1 MNYRV
6 IDKTILLSLSKG
18 AFINKSIK
26 KVFEQEKLK
35 FGWISGIGAIYNAH
49 IGFYD
54 TENKRYISKVFEEDC
69 ELLSISGNVTYLES
83 EYFIHTHVSISNQ
96 NFKTF
101 GGHLF
106 DAQIAAAGE
115 FKISLFDCKIDRKL
129 STDIGLNLWC
139 MENENN

>member
-1 MNYRV
+1 MNYKV
-6 IDKTILLSLSKG
+6 IDKTILLSLNKG

-26 KVFEQEKLK
+26 KVFEKENFG
-35 FGWISGIGAIYNAH
+35 FGWIAGIGAIYNAH

-54 TENKRYISKVFEEDC
+54 TENKKYIDKIFEEDC
-69 ELLSISGNVTYLES
+69 ELLSISGNVTYLDS
-83 EYFIHTHVSISNQ
+83 EYFVHTHVSISDQ

-115 FKISLFDCKIDRKL
+115 FKISLFDCRIDRKL
-129 STDIGLNLWC
+129 CSNIGLNIWC